1 MGRVAGDKEGEWQ
14 LMSTGLLSR
23 VMKMFW
29 VSKLKKKKKLELYA
43 LKCRPQWYVNY
54 MSIFMKI
61 LTLSTRSQSQRII
74 YCDL

>member
-54 MSIFMKI
+54 MSIFKKQLLKTLKI
-61 LTLSTRSQSQRII
+61 KIAGTLGSQT
-74 YCDL
+74 